1 MNLSELPIDRLRD
14 DFERALDEGHV
25 VVTAATGTGKST
37 RLPLWSARRGRVLVV
52 EPRRVAAV
60 SLALRIAEES
70 GESAGQRIGYA
81 VRLDARHGPDTEI
94 CFVTPGIALNWL
106 AESGLSGF
114 ATVVLDEFHERRW
127 DTDLLLALL
136 QARGQQRLVLASAT
150 VDGERLATFIQGRH
164 LEAPGQGHPVT
175 VHHLAEGPREMPVSR
190 DLAAR
195 MAAGLQR
202 ALQET
207 DGDVLAFLPGRG
219 EIRATAEQLASIDA
233 EIVPLHG
240 SASIREQERALRS
253 GGRRRAVLA
262 TNVAETSLTVPGIT
276 AVVDSGLERRTAQR
290 NGRTVLTLQ
299 PIARANADQRR
310 GRAGRTQ
317 PGLCLRLWGSQAP
330 LQAAA
335 PPETQRED
343 LSDLVLAAAVSG
355 TPVRELGFPDPPR
368 GESLE
373 RAERTLAAMGA
384 IDAAGRA
391 TALGHRL
398 FALPVDTQFAAL
410 ILAMPDQNTAGFM
423 ADLAAGLHAGPALA
437 TVTGDPDDR
446 ERLQKILRRRCDATL
461 RVAAIRGLELPG
473 VTVGRR
479 PRDEALALAGQL
491 REQLGLPAVPG
502 HLDTGTVEKA
512 LAAAA
517 ATAPVMA
524 FVRREKRREA
534 LGNGLGELF
543 PGRESLFGAT
553 DEAAMVF
560 DDLSVPGRGTRQ
572 TITVGTCMAPIP
584 LKTFINQGL
593 AEVDIDNPT
602 LRKGQLLCRQ
612 TWRYAGRS
620 LRTEELEPS
629 GPEAR
634 RAATELILQGR
645 LLKPAGKELLDD
657 IRAWDIYQALNA
669 LDDPAPEPRQWLQD
683 RLMTLGVEQAQDLE
697 LVDAADLRFPGI
709 PDWERDRFDQRYP
722 RHWSLPGLELTIHYD
737 VARRRVTAEQ
747 VGGNARK
754 PPERWQ
760 LPAWAG
766 WRVYFRKASREME
779 IR

>member
-1 MNLSELPIDRLRD
+1 MRFSELPIDTLRD
-14 DFERALDEGHV
+14 DFERALDAGHV

-37 RLPLWSARRGRVLVV
+37 RLPLWAARSGRVLVV

-70 GESAGQRIGYA
+70 GERAGERIGYA
-81 VRLDARHGPDTEI
+81 VRLDTRHGPETEI

-106 AESGLSGF
+106 AESGLSQF

-136 QARGQQRLVLASAT
+136 QARGQHRLVLTSAT
-150 VDGERLATFIQGRH
+150 VDGERLASFLHGHH

-175 VHHLAEGPREMPVSR
+175 VHHLAEGPREMPASK

-195 MAAGLQR
+195 MAAAVQR

-219 EIRATAEQLASIDA
+219 EIRATAQQLDGIDA
-233 EIVPLHG
+233 DVVPLHG

-262 TNVAETSLTVPGIT
+262 TNVAETSLTVPGVT

-317 PGLCLRLWGSQAP
+317 PGVCLRLWGSQAP

-343 LSDLVLAAAVSG
+343 LADLVLAAAVSD
-355 TPVRELGFPDPPR
+355 TPVMTLTFPDPPR
-368 GESLE
+368 AQSLE
-373 RAERTLAAMGA
+373 RAERALTAMGA
-384 IDAAGRA
+384 LDAAGQA
-391 TALGHRL
+391 TALGRRL

-410 ILAMPDQNTAGFM
+410 ILAMPDQDTAGFM

-446 ERLQKILRRRCDATL
+446 ERLQKMLRRRCDATL
-461 RVAAIRGLELPG
+461 RVAALRGLDLPG

-479 PRDEALALAGQL
+479 ARDEALALAEHL

-502 HLDTGTVEKA
+502 DLDPGIIEQA

-517 ATAPVMA
+517 GSAPVMA

-534 LGNGLGELF
+534 LGNGHGELF
-543 PGRESLFGAT
+543 PGRESLFGEA

-572 TITVGTCMAPIP
+572 TITVATCMAPIP
-584 LKTFINQGL
+584 LKTLIDQGL

-602 LRKGQLLCRQ
+602 LRKGQLLCTQ
-612 TWRYAGRS
+612 TWRYAGRA

-629 GPEAR
+629 GAEAR

-645 LLKPAGKELLDD
+645 LLKPAGRRLKDD
-657 IRAWDIYQALNA
+657 VQAWEIYQALNA
-669 LDDPAPEPRQWLQD
+669 LNEPAPEPRQWLQE
-683 RLMTLGVEQAQDLE
+683 RLTALGVEDAQDLE
-697 LVDAADLRFPGI
+697 LLSAEDLRFPGI
-709 PDWERDRFDQRYP
+709 PEWERERFDERYP
-722 RHWSLPGLELTIHYD
+722 RHWSLRDLELAIHYD
-737 VARRRVTAEQ
+737 VARKRITAEQ
-747 VGGNARK
+747 VGGSARK

-760 LPAWAG
+760 LPAWPG
-766 WRVYFRKASREME
+766 WRIYFRKASREVE